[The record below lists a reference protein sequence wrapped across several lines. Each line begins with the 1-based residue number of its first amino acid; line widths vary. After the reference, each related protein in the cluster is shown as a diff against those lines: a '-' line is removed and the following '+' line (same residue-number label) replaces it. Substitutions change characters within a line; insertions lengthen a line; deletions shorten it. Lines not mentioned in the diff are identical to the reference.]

1 MTTVT
6 RPSTLHVS
14 AAEGGGVDRYIR
26 DIAANVPRRHFLWH
40 VGSGIDVIE
49 DVTEQRF
56 MPLSPAIANG
66 DAEIGMTQISEIL
79 PYAGAE
85 LVGPLPPEIQLITS
99 FATAVG
105 TNAKQ
110 PEPAMAL
117 IKFLTTPAAASV
129 FRQRR

>member
-6 RPSTLHVS
+6 RPSILHVS

-66 DAEIGMTQISEIL
+66 DATAAIGDWL
-79 PYAGAE
+79 RANG
-85 LVGPLPPEIQLITS
+85 VGIVHLHGLGDT
-99 FATAVG
+99 
-105 TNAKQ
+105 
-110 PEPAMAL
+110 
-117 IKFLTTPAAASV
+117 
-129 FRQRR
+129 